1 MRTLYIHIGQP
12 KTGSSSIQRFLVDNR
27 AALLE
32 AGLGLGP
39 YMTLASGKSL
49 PLRRAIER
57 QGLAAV
63 MAELAAS
70 PGENLVISSEHLCD
84 DPRRRRAAPR
94 RSATPPGRTS
104 ARWSSSSCGGRTI
117 WHESL
122 YAQQVKT
129 FYADTIEAYTAA
141 ALADP
146 EYDYDGGVAR
156 LERVFGPGNVRV
168 RLYHDRGPND
178 VVADFLGA
186 LELGFDR
193 GAAGDAPRQNASPHR
208 RKVLFLAQVPK
219 PDPAIQDLSAFM
231 TGVVEKTG
239 AIADDG
245 VRFLLAPRDR
255 HRLVAAHAAGNRALA
270 ARYGLDDRGQFAT
283 PPDPA
288 ADWSPPRPITPRER
302 RAVLGEAMRACAR
315 LRGHHPRYVLRITGK
330 VASLYAPDACRTRT
344 AAKAVEFGGPAGR
357 VRPR

>member
-70 PGENLVISSEHLCD
+70 PGESLVISSEHLCD
-84 DPRRRRAAPR
+84 ILGDEARAEAIRDAARPHFRPVVVVFLRRQDF
-94 RSATPPGRTS
+94 
-104 ARWSSSSCGGRTI
+104 

-122 YAQQVKT
+122 YAQEVKT
-129 FYADTIEAYTAA
+129 VYAGTIEAYTAA
-141 ALADP
+141 ALAGP
-146 EYDYDGGVAR
+146 GYDYDGGVAR
-156 LERVFGPGNVRV
+156 LERVFGAGNVRV

-186 LELGFDR
+186 LELAVDR
-193 GAAGDAPRQNASPHR
+193 DAAGDAPRRNASPHR
-208 RKVLFLAQVPK
+208 RKLLFLSQVPK

-270 ARYGLDDRGQFAT
+270 ARHGLDDRGQFAT
-283 PPDPA
+283 PPDPE

-315 LRGHHPRYVLRITGK
+315 LRGHPRYVLRMTGK
-330 VASLYAPDACRTRT
+330 VASLY
-344 AAKAVEFGGPAGR
+344 
-357 VRPR
+357 VRMR